1 MLLEQ
6 LRSRVLQVALE
17 TDRQN
22 LCRGTSG
29 NISARDPESGLVC
42 VTPSSIPYDR
52 LGPDGITVV
61 DVNGNVVEG
70 PHKPSSETPM
80 HTAIYRARPDVN
92 GVVHTHSV
100 YATTF
105 AILNRELPAVVIT
118 LVTMAPVPVVPFKMP
133 GSRELADA
141 VASAMAG
148 SRPAVLL
155 QSHGAIVG
163 AETVEAALGMAVYLE
178 EGAQMALLAL
188 QAGGLNPI
196 PESAVAAMRVAFTKG
211 KAL

>member
-6 LRSRVLQVALE
+6 LRSQVLQVALE

-61 DVNGNVVEG
+61 DVNGNIVEG
-70 PHKPSSETPM
+70 TYKPSSETPM

-118 LVTMAPVPVVPFKMP
+118 LVMMAPVPVVPFKMP

-148 SRPAVLL
+148 GRPAVLL

-163 AETVEAALGMAVYLE
+163 AQTVEAALGMAVYLE

-188 QAGGLNPI
+188 QAGGLNSI